1 VAVSHYEGG
10 DCRTPLRG
18 VYTEFNER
26 VRNDIILSF
35 FRFEQRTKRCGD
47 TRNDRKYELLEYK
60 KLYFCGGR
68 TSMELTKEVVEQYLL
83 QMYQIRAFEEQ
94 AEKSYMAGKIH
105 GTMHLSI
112 GQEASA
118 VGSVAALNPDDFI
131 LSTHRGH
138 GHCIAKGADL
148 NLMMAEFYG
157 KSNGYCRGRGGSMH
171 IADVASGNLGA
182 NGVVGGGIPMA
193 VGVGLGLKMQNE
205 NKILLSFFGDGAAST
220 GAFHESMTLSVIYQV
235 PVVYICE
242 NNQYAMSFPSEKWT
256 TSQRLASFA
265 ECYGMPGKSVDGND
279 LEAVLEATEE
289 AVEHTRGGNG
299 PSLVVCDT
307 YRWRGHSKSDRNRY
321 RTQEEIEEW
330 KQKEPIE
337 RFINAMTK
345 KKLIT
350 KKGAEKIKTQ
360 AYENIES
367 ARLFAESSPDPDVS
381 TLEEGVYAP
390 W

>member
-1 VAVSHYEGG
+1 VEPVTTQIIVASKK
-10 DCRTPLRG
+10 
-18 VYTEFNER
+18 
-26 VRNDIILSF
+26 RNNRKI
-35 FRFEQRTKRCGD
+35 RQRRLNT
-47 TRNDRKYELLEYK
+47 
-60 KLYFCGGR
+60 
-68 TSMELTKEVVEQYLL
+68 MEITKEIAEHFLL

-118 VGSVAALNPDDFI
+118 VGSVSALNPDDYI

-157 KSNGYCRGRGGSMH
+157 KANGYCRGRGGSMH
-171 IADVASGNLGA
+171 IADIASGNLGA

-205 NKILLSFFGDGAAST
+205 GKILLSFFGDGAAST

-235 PVVYICE
+235 PVVYLCE

-256 TSQRLASFA
+256 NSERLASFA
-265 ECYGMPGKSVDGND
+265 ECYGMPGTSVDGND
-279 LEAVLEATEE
+279 LAAVLVATEE
-289 AVEHTRGGNG
+289 AVAHTRGGNG

-321 RTQEEIEEW
+321 RTQAEIDEW
-330 KQKEPIE
+330 KEKDPIT
-337 RFINAMTK
+337 RFIEAGVQQKLMTAK
-345 KKLIT
+345 D
-350 KKGAEKIKTQ
+350 ADEVKTQ
-360 AYENIES
+360 AYADIES
-367 ARLFAESSPDPDVS
+367 ARQFAEASPDPDVA